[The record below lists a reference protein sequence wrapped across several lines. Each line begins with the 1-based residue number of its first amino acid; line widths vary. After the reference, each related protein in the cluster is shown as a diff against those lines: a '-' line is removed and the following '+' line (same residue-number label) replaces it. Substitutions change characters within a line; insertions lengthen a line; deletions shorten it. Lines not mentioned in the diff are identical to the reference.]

1 MEDFRL
7 ALESCRLVDMG
18 FRGYPFTW
26 NNKRLGDANTKERLD
41 QAVANSEW
49 RERFPAN
56 TLTNLFSHASDHA
69 PLVLQTMTDHRLRC
83 KGAKGFK
90 FEESWLLWDDCERMM
105 VDSWT
110 VGHAE
115 IGSAL
120 SSIKAKIENCGVDLH
135 AWGSSKTK
143 PDVDE
148 IKRLQAVLQSMNKKE
163 PSEETRAEYLEASRS
178 LDALLLKQE
187 IFWHQRSWVSWL
199 KYGDKNKKYFHSKA
213 SQRRRRNFIMGIKDK
228 QNNWVEEMDDIAEVA
243 TNYFETIFTSGSSN
257 RMEECI
263 DSVPHKVTEEMREF
277 LSSEY
282 SEDEIK
288 ATLFQIRPTKAPGP
302 DGMNALFYQKFWH
315 IVGNN
320 VIAAVL
326 NFLNSGFMPPEINY
340 IHIVLIP
347 KIKNQEK
354 ITDYRPIS
362 LCNVI
367 YKIISKVLA
376 NRLKMILPQLIS
388 PSQSAFVPGHL
399 VSDNVL
405 VAYETLHALNNKR
418 SCKNGSLALKLD
430 VSKAYDRVE

>member
-1 MEDFRL
+1 
-7 ALESCRLVDMG
+7 
-18 FRGYPFTW
+18 
-26 NNKRLGDANTKERLD
+26 
-41 QAVANSEW
+41 
-49 RERFPAN
+49 
-56 TLTNLFSHASDHA
+56 
-69 PLVLQTMTDHRLRC
+69 MTDHGSRSR
-83 KGAKGFK
+83 GGNGFK
-90 FEESWLLWDDCERMM
+90 FEESWLLWDDCERM
-105 VDSWT
+105 VADSWIF
-110 VGHAE
+110 GHEGA
-115 IGSAL
+115 GLAM

-148 IKRLQAVLQSMNKKE
+148 IKRLQAMLENMNKRE
-163 PSEETRAEYLEASRS
+163 PSEEIRAEYLEASRS

-187 IFWHQRSWVSWL
+187 IFWHQCSRVSWL
-199 KYGDKNKKYFHSKA
+199 KYGDKNTKYFHSKA
-213 SQRRRRNFIMGIKDK
+213 SQRRRRNFIMGIRDK
-228 QNNWVEEMDDIAEVA
+228 QNNRVEEMDDIAEVA